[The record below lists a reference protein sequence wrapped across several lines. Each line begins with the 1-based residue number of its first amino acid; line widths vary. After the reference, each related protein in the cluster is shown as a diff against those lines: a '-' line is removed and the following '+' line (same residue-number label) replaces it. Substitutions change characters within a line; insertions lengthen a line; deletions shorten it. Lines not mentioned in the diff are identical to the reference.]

1 MPGST
6 PGSAIDRNVTTPAH
20 AAAATETGGG
30 GIPLGAS
37 LGSYGLAW
45 RRFKGHRLAIVAG
58 AILAALV
65 LIIAIAPLFIP
76 EEKANQAEPEFILRS
91 PSTQFPFGTDDV
103 GRDILARS
111 LYGGRISL
119 TIGATA
125 AFLGI
130 GLGLAVGALAG
141 YYGGVRDAALM
152 RLADAMLSMPSLLLL
167 IVLGRI
173 FGSSVPVLIAVIGGL
188 SWMTVARIVRGNVLS
203 LREQDFVVAARAMG
217 ADSRMVLV
225 RHVVPNTLA
234 PVIVAATLG
243 VGNAILLEAG
253 ASFLGLGIRPPTASW
268 GSMLYRAQNV
278 LDFAP
283 WVAIFP
289 GLLILVTVLCINFLG
304 DGLRDALDPRIRV
317 E

>member
-1 MPGST
+1 M
-6 PGSAIDRNVTTPAH
+6 
-20 AAAATETGGG
+20 
-30 GIPLGAS
+30 
-37 LGSYGLAW
+37 
-45 RRFKGHRLAIVAG
+45 
-58 AILAALV
+58 
-65 LIIAIAPLFIP
+65 
-76 EEKANQAEPEFILRS
+76 
-91 PSTQFPFGTDDV
+91 

-130 GLGLAVGALAG
+130 GLGLVIGALAG
-141 YYGGVRDAALM
+141 YYGGLRDAALM

-278 LDFAP
+278 LDLAP

-289 GLLILVTVLCINFLG
+289 GLLILITVLCINFLG
-304 DGLRDALDPRIRV
+304 DGLRDALDPRIRI

>member
-1 MPGST
+1 M
-6 PGSAIDRNVTTPAH
+6 VPAQ
-20 AAAATETGGG
+20 AAAAAEEGGLARRRG
-30 GIPLGAS
+30 TS
-37 LGSYGLAW
+37 LGSHGLAW
-45 RRFKGHRLAIVAG
+45 RRFKRHRLAIVAG
-58 AILAALV
+58 IILATLV
-65 LIIAIAPLFIP
+65 LIIAIAPLFIL
-76 EEKANQAEPEFILRS
+76 EERANQAEPEFILRP
-91 PSTQFPFGTDDV
+91 PSAQFPFGTDDV

-130 GLGLAVGALAG
+130 GLGLVIGALAG
-141 YYGGVRDAALM
+141 YSGGASDAVLM

-278 LDFAP
+278 LDLAP

-289 GLLILVTVLCINFLG
+289 GLLILITVLCINFLG
-304 DGLRDALDPRIRV
+304 DGLRDALDPRIRI